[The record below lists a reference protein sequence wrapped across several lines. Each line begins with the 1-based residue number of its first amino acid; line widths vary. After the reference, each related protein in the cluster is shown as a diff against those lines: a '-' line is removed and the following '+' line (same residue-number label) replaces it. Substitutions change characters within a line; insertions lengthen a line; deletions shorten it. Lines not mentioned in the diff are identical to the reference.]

1 MPAKRFVYAS
11 IACALLAAGA
21 TACGGDTAG
30 DKAGDKAGA
39 AAPPAKAESI
49 AVDKLGAEEIVKQ
62 AQTAMGGLQSV
73 KVDGTLTVDGGK
85 LTFDLA
91 ASKAGDCTG
100 SVGTGSE
107 GKVEVVRIGSQT
119 WIKPDAVFWN
129 TVAAKEGNARSGAV
143 LAELFKG
150 RYITNGQDDPSL
162 KEMAQVCD
170 LVGAIS
176 KDDGTS
182 GDKYTKGAAADVNGT
197 KAFSVTATDSDGEN
211 STLYIATQGK
221 PYLVRMEQTAGAEP
235 GQLTFSDF
243 DKPLDLKA
251 PPADNV
257 IDFSMVKQKLRPA

>member
-11 IACALLAAGA
+11 IACVLLAAGA
-21 TACGGDTAG
+21 TACGGDKAG
-30 DKAGDKAGA
+30 DKAADKAGA
-39 AAPPAKAESI
+39 AAPPAKAGS
-49 AVDKLGAEEIVKQ
+49 VDIEKLGAEEIVKQ
-62 AQTAMGGLQSV
+62 AQTAMGGLNSV
-73 KVDGTLTVDGGK
+73 KVNGTLTVEGGK

-107 GKVEVVRIGSQT
+107 GKVELVRIGGRT

-129 TVAAKEGNARSGAV
+129 TVAAKEGNAKSGAV

-162 KEMAQVCD
+162 KEMAEVCD
-170 LVGAIS
+170 LIGAIS

-182 GDKYTKGAAADVNGT
+182 GDKYTKGAAADVDGT
-197 KAFSVTATDSDGEN
+197 KAFSITATDSDGEH
-211 STLYIATQGK
+211 STLYVATQGK

-257 IDFSMVKQKLRPA
+257 IDFSAVKQKLRTA